1 MSRATEIQIIAFGRC
16 QNSHIRRPYLMEGA
30 WIGALG
36 AIIPSGLIYLLYHMV
51 YSSLNPDF
59 VKGGI
64 SMYDPEWFVYAVIGT
79 LFAGRYHYRFDW
91 VTYGN
96 APLFEILKRLKENQ
110 FGSLCLSRE

>member
-1 MSRATEIQIIAFGRC
+1 MSRATEIQIMRLVGAK
-16 QNSHIRRPYLMEGA
+16 NSYIRRPYLMEGA

-64 SMYDPEWFVYAVIGT
+64 SMYDQSGLSMRLSEPSSQSVLLSVRLGHVWQCVVI
-79 LFAGRYHYRFDW
+79 
-91 VTYGN
+91 
-96 APLFEILKRLKENQ
+96 
-110 FGSLCLSRE
+110 